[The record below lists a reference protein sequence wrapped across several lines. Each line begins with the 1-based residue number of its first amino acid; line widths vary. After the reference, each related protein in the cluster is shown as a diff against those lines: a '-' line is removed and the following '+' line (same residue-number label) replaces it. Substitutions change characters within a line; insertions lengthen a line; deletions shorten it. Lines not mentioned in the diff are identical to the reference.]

1 MSPAAGGRPRDPAI
15 DAAVL
20 TATVELLRED
30 GYGAL
35 ALEKVAALAGT
46 SKAAIRRRWPQRQRL
61 VIDALASVLVVPPA
75 PDNGCTRCDLHQSVR
90 LLAEVL
96 HERLPAGVL
105 APLIADCSADPG
117 LHEYLLRSLVQPG
130 RAAAAVAVR
139 RAVERGDLQPD
150 VDPELFVTCSRR
162 WCTGGRCW
170 ARHPSTRPRRAR
182 WWTCCCAGWPWTSTA
197 WCSSAGSRP
206 SSGICTT
213 SGTRARR
220 YPRRGRRPA
229 PGVPARRGPT
239 VGA

>member
-96 HERLPAGVL
+96 HERLPTGVL

-150 VDPELFVTCSRR
+150 VDPELFVDLLASVVY
-162 WCTGGRCW
+162 
-170 ARHPSTRPRRAR
+170 RRALLGE
-182 WWTCCCAGWPWTSTA
+182 APVDA
-197 WCSSAGSRP
+197 SSARALVDLLLRGVAVDFDRLVFISRQ
-206 SSGICTT
+206 
-213 SGTRARR
+213 
-220 YPRRGRRPA
+220 PA
-229 PGVPARRGPT
+229 EQRHLYH
-239 VGA
+239 

>member
-20 TATVELLRED
+20 TATVRLLHED
-30 GYGAL
+30 GYGSL

-150 VDPELFVTCSRR
+150 VDPELFVDLLASVVY
-162 WCTGGRCW
+162 
-170 ARHPSTRPRRAR
+170 RRALFGE
-182 WWTCCCAGWPWTSTA
+182 APVDA
-197 WCSSAGSRP
+197 SSARALVDLLLRGVAVDFDRLVFISRQ
-206 SSGICTT
+206 
-213 SGTRARR
+213 
-220 YPRRGRRPA
+220 PA
-229 PGVPARRGPT
+229 EQRHLYH
-239 VGA
+239 

>member
-20 TATVELLRED
+20 AATVRLLRED

-35 ALEKVAALAGT
+35 ALERVAAVAGT

-150 VDPELFVTCSRR
+150 VDPELFVDLLASVVY
-162 WCTGGRCW
+162 
-170 ARHPSTRPRRAR
+170 RRALFGE
-182 WWTCCCAGWPWTSTA
+182 APVDA
-197 WCSSAGSRP
+197 SSARALVDLLLRGVAVDFDRLVFISRQ
-206 SSGICTT
+206 
-213 SGTRARR
+213 
-220 YPRRGRRPA
+220 PA
-229 PGVPARRGPT
+229 EQRHRFH
-239 VGA
+239 